1 MGQHV
6 TLNLGEQELQRAQA
20 AAAELGVELETYL
33 ERLIAWH
40 VAPANREDNSGIAS
54 MFGLI
59 PASAGEPTDIARDKD
74 RLIGEAVLKEHA
86 ETLEHRDARGDVVVD
101 VALAVLGEISGVDE
115 HALFGRGD
123 ANNGCKQQTEEEEE
137 FFHNGKDFGV
147 SSSANVG
154 RSDKLQSGSRS

>member
-74 RLIGEAVLKEHA
+74 RLIGEAVL
-86 ETLEHRDARGDVVVD
+86 HRLRR
-101 VALAVLGEISGVDE
+101 L
-115 HALFGRGD
+115 R
-123 ANNGCKQQTEEEEE
+123 
-137 FFHNGKDFGV
+137 
-147 SSSANVG
+147 
-154 RSDKLQSGSRS
+154 KLQIIFFSECAIAIRS